1 MSNRSTE
8 GFAPKPAPP
17 TLRLDSGRTLDLRS
31 FAGQP
36 VVLGFWDAGW
46 MGDLRADDPAWVKA
60 RAELRGLGAVL
71 LVLCDGGLWLFSP
84 DDELEVI
91 APPGSLSPDD
101 VGALRAWVGHR
112 QIGGG
117 IFILDGQLE
126 VRAAQAVMPGSLEA
140 PTPFAALVDALA
152 AAGRTLAHAQATPF
166 TLSRRQFVVSSL
178 VVALAAAFA
187 DACATAP
194 APVPEAAAAAGE
206 FDLSLNVNGSQR
218 TVRADARLTL
228 LDALRERLNL
238 PGTKK
243 GCDQGQC
250 GACTVLIEGRRV
262 NACLT
267 LAVMVQDVPI
277 VTIEGLSPDGS
288 LHPLQAAFVA
298 EDGFQCGYCTSGQIM
313 SAVGLRRECRARG
326 EANAVLGDDE
336 LREGMSGNLCRCGAY
351 PNIRAAI
358 NRAWKET

>member
-1 MSNRSTE
+1 MNTSPTDALVERV
-8 GFAPKPAPP
+8 APP
-17 TLRLDSGRTLDLRS
+17 TLRLDNGRTLDLRL

-36 VVLGFWDAGW
+36 VVLGFWDAGRLN
-46 MGDLRADDPAWVKA
+46 DLRADDATWARA

-71 LVLCDGGLWLFSP
+71 LLLCEGGLWLFSP

-91 APPGSLSPDD
+91 APPGSLSFDE
-101 VGALRAWVGHR
+101 VAALRVWVGHPE
-112 QIGGG
+112 IDCG
-117 IFILDGQLE
+117 IFILDGQLG
-126 VRAAQAVMPGSLEA
+126 VRSAQPMAAEMTSP
-140 PTPFAALVDALA
+140 PFVALVDALT
-152 AAGRTLAHAQATPF
+152 AAGKHLAATRSASF
-166 TLSRRQFVVSSL
+166 TMSRRQFVVSSL
-178 VVALAAAFA
+178 VVAFAAAFA
-187 DACATAP
+187 DACGSTHAP
-194 APVPEAAAAAGE
+194 APVLEPVATPDEIE
-206 FDLSLNVNGSQR
+206 MSLTINGTKR

-228 LDALRERLNL
+228 LDALRERLSL

-250 GACTVLIEGRRV
+250 GACTVMVDGRRV

-277 VTIEGLSPDGS
+277 VTIEGLSKDGS

-326 EANAVLGDDE
+326 AADTALGDDE